1 MKTRQQIEDY
11 INSREWGKQ
20 FWMNSN
26 ITSEPWRL
34 SWNKDM
40 ILLAFSWS
48 DTGRGPIIGKPLI
61 GSTPSGILYD
71 VIPDTIG

>member
-1 MKTRQQIEDY
+1 MKTRQQIENY

-48 DTGRGPIIGKPLI
+48 DTREGADYWK
-61 GSTPSGILYD
+61 
-71 VIPDTIG
+71 TIDREYTKWYFT

>member
-48 DTGRGPIIGKPLI
+48 DTGEGTDYWK
-61 GSTPSGILYD
+61 
-71 VIPDTIG
+71 TIDREYTKWYFI